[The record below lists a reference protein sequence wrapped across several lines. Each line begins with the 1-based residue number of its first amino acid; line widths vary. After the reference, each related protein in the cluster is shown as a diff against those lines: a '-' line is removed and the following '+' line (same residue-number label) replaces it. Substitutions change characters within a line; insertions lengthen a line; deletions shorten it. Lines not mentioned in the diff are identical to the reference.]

1 MAVHLPRLQQIETS
15 CNKLRCHRMPLT
27 MNGVKMDGVKMDGP
41 ILARR
46 LDFADRLR
54 RQALQ
59 QPRFRFTRPP
69 QFKTAC
75 H

>member
-27 MNGVKMDGVKMDGP
+27 MNGVKMDGP
-41 ILARR
+41 ILAGRQD
-46 LDFADRLR
+46 LADPLR